1 MRNYNFIL
9 LGLLIPLIYSCND
22 EFELLEESASTSIPH
37 LTTANY
43 TINIDSAYT
52 YPGDS
57 LYNSWLTQYNSS
69 AQTRALSPEDDAFF
83 SKAMIVKS
91 TEATLLYGR
100 NFIYPGAILEGNSLK
115 EQNYT
120 PVFVPNRNPITV
132 SMTLSH
138 NTPKHTSRTIAS
150 PSYSKLSDY
159 VKDMVAGGNFQ
170 QSEKFMFQ
178 HRRFTFYDEIKS
190 AFGTNIN
197 TKKLFS
203 SRKESST
210 EEEYKIQKSAGMY
223 VKFYQSS
230 FTVNMDIEPLSNQPI
245 TGSSGVEPVYVSSVT
260 YGRLGVLVFETD
272 ETYEFAETCIKKEFD
287 RIFYKKTTQ
296 LTEKEKLF
304 FENTD
309 FKVIIIGADSDYAVQ
324 SFKGYSHFLNLIY
337 NSYFTEHAYGVP
349 ISCSFTTA
357 NTHRLV
363 ETEFVNHVHLEPL
376 FVKFSYD
383 NSRYN
388 SDYGNSGNYY
398 SSSDRYLKFYK
409 DRQKTKPAYPYTD
422 IVFEVTKTVRQTR
435 YYPDYQRWPM
445 IKMDVTRDEKE
456 LIKIRNIQY
465 KSQIYVGLESS
476 FYESTGKMPGMD
488 PYEPM
493 YHWNALEYYCNYYL
507 KSSPFFIIIY

>member
-1 MRNYNFIL
+1 MRNYIFIL
-9 LGLLIPLIYSCND
+9 LRLLIPLIYSCNN

-100 NFIYPGAILEGNSLK
+100 NFIYPGAILEGNSLE
-115 EQNYT
+115 EQNYA
-120 PVFVPNRNPITV
+120 PIFVANRNPITV

-159 VKDMVAGGNFQ
+159 VKDMVADGNFQ

-203 SRKESST
+203 SRKESSM

-230 FTVNMDIEPLSNQPI
+230 FTVNVDIEPLSNQPI

-309 FKVIIIGADSDYAVQ
+309 FKVIIIGANSDYAVQ

-337 NSYFTEHAYGVP
+337 NSHFTEYAYGVP

-363 ETEFVNHVHLEPL
+363 ETEFVNHIQLEPL
-376 FVKFSYD
+376 FVHFSRD
-383 NSRYN
+383 NYKSIPYYP
-388 SDYGNSGNYY
+388 SDNYE
-398 SSSDRYLKFYK
+398 SSSQIYLKFYK

-422 IVFEVTKTVRQTR
+422 IVFEVSKTVRHYR
-435 YYPDYQRWPM
+435 YYPDFQRWPM
-445 IKMDVTRDEKE
+445 IKVDVIKNENE
-456 LIKIRNIQY
+456 ILKIRNIQY
-465 KSQIYVGLESS
+465 KPQIYVGQELSYYHSS
-476 FYESTGKMPGMD
+476 GKRPGGSSH
-488 PYEPM
+488 PEPM
-493 YHWNALEYYCNYYL
+493 YYWDADEYYCNYYL
-507 KSSPFFIIIY
+507 ESSPFFIKIY